1 MQDEVKEHL
10 KKMKRSGSKTS
21 DSGSKN
27 SDQEYFRKSDHDEH
41 GRDQSLEGKTS
52 ETFHQ
57 ENDPPP
63 DHEECDGRKIHA
75 EAIWCKYEKNYLPLS
90 IEDILN
96 VKSSVNS
103 YLDVFR
109 WTSSE
114 KCQVNTIVQGTFSF
128 I

>member
-1 MQDEVKEHL
+1 MMQDEVKEHL

-57 ENDPPP
+57 EKDPPP

-75 EAIWCKYEKNYLPLS
+75 EAI
-90 IEDILN
+90 
-96 VKSSVNS
+96 
-103 YLDVFR
+103 
-109 WTSSE
+109 
-114 KCQVNTIVQGTFSF
+114 
-128 I
+128 